1 VQGLVS
7 NAPWVILGLSVIV
20 FISSFIITAPY
31 GRHFTTTWGPSLSA
45 RAAWALM
52 ESPSFFLFAWAWLTN
67 PSRFEPTVVV
77 LACLWLLHYG
87 QRTFAYPLLM
97 REGGRRMPWATILMA
112 IAFNVP
118 NGLSNGA
125 ALAPRALDA
134 RFVIGAALFL
144 LGFVGNLHSDAVT
157 RALRKPGETG
167 YAIPR
172 RGLHRLVAAPNY
184 LSEIVEWSGFALAA
198 STLPAL
204 AFAVFT
210 FANLAPRARAHLKW
224 YREKF
229 PDYPPERRA
238 LFPRLF

>member
-1 VQGLVS
+1 VQGLVA
-7 NAPWVILGLSVIV
+7 NEPWVILALSVIV

-31 GRHFTTTWGPSLSA
+31 GRHFTASWGPSISA
-45 RAAWALM
+45 RAAWTIM
-52 ESPSFFLFAWAWLTN
+52 ESPSFFLFGWAWLTS
-67 PSRFEPTVVV
+67 PSAFEPTVVV
-77 LACLWLLHYG
+77 LALLWLLHYG
-87 QRTFAYPLLM
+87 QRTFVYPALM
-97 REGGRRMPWATILMA
+97 REGGRRMPLATILMA

-125 ALAPRALDA
+125 ALAPRGLDW
-134 RFVIGAALFL
+134 RFLLGVALFL
-144 LGFVGNLHSDAVT
+144 AGFVGNIHSDAVT

-198 STLPAL
+198 WTLPAL

-224 YREKF
+224 YRDKF

-238 LFPRLF
+238 LIPRLF